1 MIQIAAVFSG
11 KRECALFFPSR
22 APLLAGSSSEMLS
35 IVKTSNPMIPWES
48 MRWKLPVVKV
58 LLPDWSTICH
68 IPNLK
73 EENKYTVLLLI
84 FKYRKSKGNCS
95 LNISVLAAWVSACK
109 WSRYCYGDIDFLYWI
124 VNLYKYLHQQIT
136 KEYCILV
143 QH

>member
-11 KRECALFFPSR
+11 KRECALFFSSR
-22 APLLAGSSSEMLS
+22 ALLLAGSSSEMLS

-109 WSRYCYGDIDFLYWI
+109 WSWYCYGDIDFLYWI